1 MKLAVFS
8 IKRSRLYQLLELGP
22 ELHAMHHGSSYTMFI
37 LDGHTQHFIEIML
50 LVNQIKVKSV
60 CMKS

>member
-8 IKRSRLYQLLELGP
+8 IYAQQVVPIIGTGPRTACYASWQLI
-22 ELHAMHHGSSYTMFI
+22 Y